1 MPQNCYELVWIFI
14 IYAFIGWCTEVSYA
28 ALDRG
33 IFVNRGFLNGPY
45 CPIYGCGVVI
55 VVAVLTPLKD
65 NLLILFIGSFLLTS
79 ILEYITGYL
88 LEKVFHNQW
97 WDYSDKPFNIH
108 GYVCL
113 KFSIYWGLACTF
125 IMDVLHPII
134 YKGITL
140 MPHIVGMILIC
151 IIMTVFFV
159 DCGITVATIL
169 KFNKRLKVM
178 DEMAERIHKLSD
190 EIGENIYENV
200 TDIVEKSE
208 EFQETHAEL
217 LDKLAETTGAAKDKM
232 IRTVDTKIITENVK
246 EMCIEANHYLS
257 KDMDIAMKNAVTTEK
272 SELGR
277 KILNQLQDNL
287 KIADEEMIPICQD
300 TGMAVIFLEVGQD
313 VHFEGEAIEDAINE
327 GVRQGYTE
335 GYLRKS
341 VVKDPLIRENTKDNT
356 PAVIHYSI
364 VPGDKVKITIAP
376 KGFGS
381 ENMSR
386 VFMLKPADGIEGVK
400 DAVLTAVKDAG
411 PNACP
416 PMVVGVGIGGTFEKC
431 AILAKKALIR
441 PVGEHSDIPYVKDM
455 EEELLGKI
463 NRLGIGPGGLG
474 GTTTA
479 LAVNINTYPT
489 HIAGLPVAVNICC
502 HVNRHVVREV

>member
-1 MPQNCYELVWIFI
+1 MPHNFYELVWIFI

-55 VVAVLTPLKD
+55 VVAVLTPLKE

-140 MPHIVGMILIC
+140 MPHIPGVILLC

-208 EFQETHAEL
+208 EFQKTHAEL
-217 LDKLAETTGAAKDKM
+217 LDKLAETKDNLMEIPGSAKEKITETTGAAKDK
-232 IRTVDTKIITENVK
+232 IVETTGTAKDKIAGTTGAAKDKITGTTGAAKDKFAETAGTAKEKITDTAANARLVLEENI
-246 EMCIEANHYLS
+246 MEAKS
-257 KDMDIAMKNAVTTEK
+257 SFEAKKNAWTEK
-272 SELGR
+272 SEEWKKNRERQKAELSELS
-277 KILNQLQDNL
+277 KKYEHLF
-287 KIADEEMIPICQD
+287 DEKNFGFKRLMKAFPD
-300 TGMAVIFLEVGQD
+300 M
-313 VHFEGEAIEDAINE
+313 
-327 GVRQGYTE
+327 
-335 GYLRKS
+335 KS
-341 VVKDPLIRENTKDNT
+341 REN
-356 PAVIHYSI
+356 
-364 VPGDKVKITIAP
+364 DKTLTEFK
-376 KGFGS
+376 KHFH
-381 ENMSR
+381 
-386 VFMLKPADGIEGVK
+386 LDKPEQK
-400 DAVLTAVKDAG
+400 
-411 PNACP
+411 
-416 PMVVGVGIGGTFEKC
+416 
-431 AILAKKALIR
+431 
-441 PVGEHSDIPYVKDM
+441 
-455 EEELLGKI
+455 
-463 NRLGIGPGGLG
+463 
-474 GTTTA
+474 
-479 LAVNINTYPT
+479 
-489 HIAGLPVAVNICC
+489 
-502 HVNRHVVREV
+502 

>member
-1 MPQNCYELVWIFI
+1 MPHNFYELVWIFI

-55 VVAVLTPLKD
+55 VVAVLTPLKE

-108 GYVCL
+108 GYICL

-140 MPHIVGMILIC
+140 MPHIPGVILLC

-208 EFQETHAEL
+208 EFQKTHAEL
-217 LDKLAETTGAAKDKM
+217 LDKLAETKDNLMEIPGSAKEKITETTGAAKDK
-232 IRTVDTKIITENVK
+232 IVETTGTAKDKIAGTTGAAKDKITGTTGAAKDKFADTAANARLVLEENI
-246 EMCIEANHYLS
+246 MEAKS
-257 KDMDIAMKNAVTTEK
+257 SFEAKKNAWTEK
-272 SELGR
+272 SEEWKKNRERQKAELSELSE
-277 KILNQLQDNL
+277 KYEHLF
-287 KIADEEMIPICQD
+287 EEKNFGFKRLMKAFPD
-300 TGMAVIFLEVGQD
+300 M
-313 VHFEGEAIEDAINE
+313 
-327 GVRQGYTE
+327 
-335 GYLRKS
+335 KS
-341 VVKDPLIRENTKDNT
+341 REN
-356 PAVIHYSI
+356 
-364 VPGDKVKITIAP
+364 DKTLTEFK
-376 KGFGS
+376 KHFH
-381 ENMSR
+381 
-386 VFMLKPADGIEGVK
+386 LDKPEQK
-400 DAVLTAVKDAG
+400 
-411 PNACP
+411 
-416 PMVVGVGIGGTFEKC
+416 
-431 AILAKKALIR
+431 
-441 PVGEHSDIPYVKDM
+441 
-455 EEELLGKI
+455 
-463 NRLGIGPGGLG
+463 
-474 GTTTA
+474 
-479 LAVNINTYPT
+479 
-489 HIAGLPVAVNICC
+489 
-502 HVNRHVVREV
+502 

>member
-1 MPQNCYELVWIFI
+1 MPQNFYELVWIFI

-55 VVAVLTPLKD
+55 VVAVLTPLKE

-88 LEKVFHNQW
+88 LERVFHNQW

-134 YKGITL
+134 YKGIIL
-140 MPHIVGMILIC
+140 MPHIPGVILLC

-208 EFQETHAEL
+208 EFQKTHAEL
-217 LDKLAETTGAAKDKM
+217 LDKLAETKDNLMEIPGSAKEKITETTGAAKDK
-232 IRTVDTKIITENVK
+232 IVETTGTAKDKIAGTTGAAKDKITGTTGAAKDKFADTAANARLVLEENI
-246 EMCIEANHYLS
+246 MEAKS
-257 KDMDIAMKNAVTTEK
+257 SFEAKKNAWTEK
-272 SELGR
+272 SEEWKKNRERQKAELSELSE
-277 KILNQLQDNL
+277 KYEHLF
-287 KIADEEMIPICQD
+287 EEKNFGFKRLMKAFPD
-300 TGMAVIFLEVGQD
+300 M
-313 VHFEGEAIEDAINE
+313 
-327 GVRQGYTE
+327 
-335 GYLRKS
+335 KS
-341 VVKDPLIRENTKDNT
+341 REN
-356 PAVIHYSI
+356 
-364 VPGDKVKITIAP
+364 DKTLTEFK
-376 KGFGS
+376 KHFH
-381 ENMSR
+381 
-386 VFMLKPADGIEGVK
+386 LDKPEQK
-400 DAVLTAVKDAG
+400 
-411 PNACP
+411 
-416 PMVVGVGIGGTFEKC
+416 
-431 AILAKKALIR
+431 
-441 PVGEHSDIPYVKDM
+441 
-455 EEELLGKI
+455 
-463 NRLGIGPGGLG
+463 
-474 GTTTA
+474 
-479 LAVNINTYPT
+479 
-489 HIAGLPVAVNICC
+489 
-502 HVNRHVVREV
+502 

>member
-200 TDIVEKSE
+200 TDIMEKSG

-217 LDKLAETTGAAKDKM
+217 LDKLVETTGAAKDK
-232 IRTVDTKIITENVK
+232 IAETTGTAKNKITGTTETAREKIAETTGNAK
-246 EMCIEANHYLS
+246 LAISENIMEAKS
-257 KDMDIAMKNAVTTEK
+257 SFEAKKNAWTEK
-272 SELGR
+272 SEEWKKNREKQKAELSELSE
-277 KILNQLQDNL
+277 KYEHLF
-287 KIADEEMIPICQD
+287 EEKNFGFRRLMKAFPD
-300 TGMAVIFLEVGQD
+300 M
-313 VHFEGEAIEDAINE
+313 
-327 GVRQGYTE
+327 
-335 GYLRKS
+335 KS
-341 VVKDPLIRENTKDNT
+341 REN
-356 PAVIHYSI
+356 
-364 VPGDKVKITIAP
+364 DKTLTEFK
-376 KGFGS
+376 KHFH
-381 ENMSR
+381 
-386 VFMLKPADGIEGVK
+386 LDKPEQK
-400 DAVLTAVKDAG
+400 
-411 PNACP
+411 
-416 PMVVGVGIGGTFEKC
+416 
-431 AILAKKALIR
+431 
-441 PVGEHSDIPYVKDM
+441 
-455 EEELLGKI
+455 
-463 NRLGIGPGGLG
+463 
-474 GTTTA
+474 
-479 LAVNINTYPT
+479 
-489 HIAGLPVAVNICC
+489 
-502 HVNRHVVREV
+502 